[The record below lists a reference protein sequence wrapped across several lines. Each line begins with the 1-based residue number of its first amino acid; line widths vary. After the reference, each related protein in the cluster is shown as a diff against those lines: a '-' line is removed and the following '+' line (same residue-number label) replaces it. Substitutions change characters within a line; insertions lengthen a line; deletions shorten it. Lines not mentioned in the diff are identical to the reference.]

1 MEINFD
7 ALSAPFP
14 SSSISWRVGATT
26 KDKAK
31 GIALAYIDAR
41 DVMRRLD
48 GVCGPNNWQNKYS
61 WSDGKTVVC
70 DIGIR
75 INGEWVW
82 KSNGA
87 GDTDVEA
94 EKGKL
99 SDAFKRAAVLWG
111 IGQYLYSLPNVW
123 VPLEGSGNSQKIPLA
138 SVQELNRSH
147 DAFVIEYKDHLARER
162 FEYYK
167 EIYAKSI
174 KAIKFHISAGELS
187 SACEAWDEIGRHVQL
202 GLWRAETKGGVFT
215 TEEMK
220 TIKSKEFRESFYGSN
235 DGRPE

>member
-75 INGEWVW
+75 INGKWVW

-123 VPLEGSGNSQKIPLA
+123 VPLEAAGNSQKIPLT

-147 DAFVIEYKDHLARER
+147 DSYVLEYKDHLARER

-167 EIYAKSI
+167 EIYAQSI
-174 KAIKFHISAGELS
+174 KAIQKGIKLNELS
-187 SACEAWDEIGRHVQL
+187 SAAESWFELDKHVRL
-202 GLWRAETKGGVFT
+202 GLWVAPSKGGVFT
-215 TEEMK
+215 TEEIAVMK
-220 TIKSKEFRESFYGSN
+220 TKEFRESYYGVEK
-235 DGRPE
+235 DE